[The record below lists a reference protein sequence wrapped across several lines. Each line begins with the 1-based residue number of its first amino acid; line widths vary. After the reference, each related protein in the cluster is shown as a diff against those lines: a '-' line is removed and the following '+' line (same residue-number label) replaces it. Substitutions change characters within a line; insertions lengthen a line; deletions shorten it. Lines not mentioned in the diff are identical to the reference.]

1 MKRCIIFGAAPVRDT
16 SVVPVEAK
24 EGDLILCADGG
35 YAYARALGLVP
46 DVLLGDFDSLA
57 GPWDLVGEMKRFP
70 PEKDDTDLML
80 SVKEGL
86 ARGYRDFAIY
96 GALGGRLD
104 HTIASIQTLAYL
116 TSQGAK
122 GVLYGEGTQ
131 VYLLKDGA
139 LSLPRV
145 EGAALSVFAYGGN
158 ASGVTLRG
166 TKYPLEDGVLQA
178 CFPLG
183 VSNEFAA
190 DVAEITVK
198 KGSLLILTVTV

>member
-1 MKRCIIFGAAPVRDT
+1 MKRCIIFGAAPVRDIAAA
-16 SVVPVEAK
+16 PVEAK

-35 YAYARALGLVP
+35 YVYARALGLVP

-57 GPWDLVGEMKRFP
+57 GPPDLVGEMKCFP

-104 HTIASIQTLAYL
+104 HTMASIQTLAYL

-131 VYLLKDGA
+131 VYLLKDGT
-139 LSLPRV
+139 LSLPKV

-166 TKYPLEDGVLQA
+166 TKYPLEDGTLQA
-178 CFPLG
+178 RFPLG

-190 DVAEITVK
+190 DLAEITVK
-198 KGSLLILTVTV
+198 KGTLLILTVTV